1 MGEDSQ
7 KVQYYNWEHPIFSS
21 PFLSIM
27 SNKEKKTECD
37 VDNCPG
43 LLEDA
48 SQYCLICLA
57 AVHPT
62 CFLMTIRKLSEYPG
76 SCHNEVFC
84 SGVCCQWHGKEG
96 LDVQAIRDE
105 RTKLLALKKKD
116 LVKAASA
123 AQVRVMQR
131 INGAS
136 WQISKLM
143 MVRRL
148 VVARFGT
155 GVEEAAKPA
164 AKTIHDKFCL

>member
-1 MGEDSQ
+1 MGEDAQ
-7 KVQYYNWEHPIFSS
+7 KVQYYNWQHPIFSS

-76 SCHNEVFC
+76 SCHDKVFC
-84 SGVCCQWHGKEG
+84 SGVCRQWHGKEG
-96 LDVQAIRDE
+96 LHVQAIWGE
-105 RTKLLALKKKD
+105 RIKLLALKKKD
-116 LVKAASA
+116 LVKEASA

-136 WQISKLM
+136 QQIAKPM
-143 MVRRL
+143 MVRQMVL
-148 VVARFGT
+148 AKFGAS
-155 GVEEAAKPA
+155 VEEASNPQRR
-164 AKTIHDKFCL
+164 